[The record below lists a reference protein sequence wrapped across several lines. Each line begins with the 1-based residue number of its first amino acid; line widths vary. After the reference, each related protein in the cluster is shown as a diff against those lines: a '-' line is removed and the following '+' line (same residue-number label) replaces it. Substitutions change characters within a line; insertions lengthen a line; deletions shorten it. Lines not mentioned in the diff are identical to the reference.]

1 MNDTGKLSGKV
12 ALITGAASGMG
23 AAMAERFYQE
33 GARIVAL
40 DISGGEDDL
49 AERLGENCVAAHGD
63 VSKAE
68 DIQSALHVAT
78 SRFGQLDILVNNA
91 AIEGPLGLLEE
102 TSEADFDRLFA
113 VNVRGVFLGMKYGIP
128 TMLESGGGAV
138 LSIASADGLFATP
151 TLGAYSAS
159 KSACIMFSRIAAK
172 EYARKGIRSNVI

>member
-68 DIQSALHVAT
+68 DIQSALQVAT

-113 VNVRGVFLGMKYGIP
+113 VNVRGVFLGIA
-128 TMLESGGGAV
+128 LEPEV
-138 LSIASADGLFATP
+138 L
-151 TLGAYSAS
+151 
-159 KSACIMFSRIAAK
+159 
-172 EYARKGIRSNVI
+172 